1 MQEQTVK
8 SLSERQERM
17 MGVAMRVITGVNL
30 WLLARTRGRIGW
42 RFLGT
47 PVLLLT
53 TVGRRSGESRT
64 LPLFY
69 FQEGEQ
75 LVLVASHGGTTQN
88 PGWYRNLER
97 NPQVVVQ
104 IAGGPC
110 QQMLARTASAAEA
123 REFWPKLISMF
134 WKWDD
139 FQQRSRRTFPVV
151 ILSPP
156 AAAESSDPTGP

>member
-1 MQEQTVK
+1 
-8 SLSERQERM
+8 
-17 MGVAMRVITGVNL
+17 MGVAMRVITGANL

-69 FQEGEQ
+69 LRDGER
-75 LVLVASHGGTTQN
+75 LVLVASHGGTTRN

-97 NPQVVVQ
+97 NPRVVVQ
-104 IAGGPC
+104 IG
-110 QQMLARTASAAEA
+110 QERSEMLARTATEAEA
-123 REFWPKLISMF
+123 RELWPKLTSF
-134 WKWDD
+134 FRKWED

-156 AAAESSDPTGP
+156 GQR